1 MSQAVVERID
11 VPFFD
16 PFACIEAAL
25 AAAKRRNKLAVR
37 ARLAGRIDVADDHQS
52 FVRFYMTRVHV
63 WRDQINARS
72 MEDPLWH

>member
-37 ARLAGRIDVADDHQS
+37 ARLAGDADKAAEHQE
-52 FVRFYMTRVHV
+52 FVHFYLVKVRD
-63 WRDQINARS
+63 WREMIADEGDDEQA
-72 MEDPLWH
+72 